1 MRGLFTPF
9 LIATANGNTCTGD
22 EDFDSAVP
30 TCDPTEFT
38 LTVNACA
45 FENARFEN
53 PEAVYMAGPDFATAP
68 TIDPSAPNQCVPTLI
83 GDNYVFNITG
93 NIEDC
98 GTSVTTN
105 STHVTYENAVQSTI
119 GQSNS
124 VITRQRRMKINFS
137 CFFDLEVT
145 LSLQD
150 AINPRIQHFEVDVGV
165 TEGVFDVS
173 MGLFTDNSFS
183 DYIAG
188 EYTIQ
193 VPEKL
198 HVGVV
203 INDDTAMILQ
213 LEECWATPSSDS
225 EDPVRY
231 PFIENYCGD
240 PTELDVYQSLVVS
253 ENGVSQRGL
262 YSIESFSFNGQEDG
276 EIYLHCQARIC
287 DPSNETCAPTCPAD
301 NSSGNRR
308 RRNTGDSMVVTS
320 VGPVVVNV

>member
-1 MRGLFTPF
+1 MRGLVTPF
-9 LIATANGNTCTGD
+9 LIAAVNGECTGD

-30 TCDPTEFT
+30 TCNPTEFT
-38 LTVNACA
+38 LSVDKCA

-53 PEAVYMAGPDFATAP
+53 PEGVYMAGPDFAAAP
-68 TIDPSAPNQCVPTLI
+68 VIDEGAVNQCVPTLI
-83 GDNYVFNITG
+83 GNNYVFNITG
-93 NIEDC
+93 DIEEC

-119 GQSNS
+119 GSSND
-124 VITRQRRMKINFS
+124 VITRQRKMKINFS
-137 CFFDLEVT
+137 CFFELEVT
-145 LSLQD
+145 LSLTD

-173 MGLFTDNSFS
+173 MGLFTDDTFGE
-183 DYIAG
+183 YISG

-203 INDDTAMILQ
+203 INDDTSMILQ
-213 LEECWATPSSDS
+213 LEECWATPSSDH

-231 PFIENYCGD
+231 PFIENMCGD
-240 PTELDVYQSLVVS
+240 EQELNVYKSLVIS

-276 EIYLHCQARIC
+276 EIYLHCAAVIC

-301 NSSGNRR
+301 GRR
-308 RRNTGDSMVVTS
+308 RRSASGDRMVTTS
-320 VGPVVVNV
+320 VGPVSVNV